1 MELGRG
7 HAKGGRGI
15 WACSALKRLGGD
27 LVAVLNHVYVKLET
41 LLRDVDL
48 EGEAAMQTGK

>member
-1 MELGRG
+1 LELGRG

-27 LVAVLNHVYVKLET
+27 LVAVLHHVYVKLET